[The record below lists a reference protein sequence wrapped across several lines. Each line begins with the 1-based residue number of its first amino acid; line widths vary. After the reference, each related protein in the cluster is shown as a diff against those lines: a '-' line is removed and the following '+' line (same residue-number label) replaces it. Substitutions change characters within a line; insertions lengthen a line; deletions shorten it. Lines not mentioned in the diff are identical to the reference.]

1 MLQSLIQLLPSPPK
15 LTLMGVVDILI
26 VAFLIYELI
35 LIVRGTRAAHILLG
49 ILTIVFIYNLA
60 LWLRLDLLHAILS
73 HAMPYMAIAVI
84 VLFQSE
90 IRRTLARIGRKRLF
104 GRSFR
109 RRESTEEILL
119 ALAKLSNEKTGA
131 LIVLERDIGLRT
143 FIESGVRL
151 DAHIS
156 RDLLLTIFRKD
167 AALHDG
173 AVIVQKDRISA
184 AACFLP
190 LSMNPALSSKLG
202 TRHRAAIGITE
213 ETDCL
218 ALIVSEENGRISLA
232 AFGEIELDF
241 SPEQVGQRI
250 TRHFGGGRRLWRLSP
265 QDKEDEMPVP
275 HESAEIQKVSR
286 P

>member
-1 MLQSLIQLLPSPPK
+1 MLQSLLQLLPTPPK
-15 LTLMGVVDILI
+15 LTLMGVVDILV

-49 ILTIVFIYNLA
+49 ILTIVFIYNLS
-60 LWLRLDLLHAILS
+60 LWLRLDLLYSILS
-73 HAMPYMAIAVI
+73 HAMPYMAVAVI

-119 ALAKLSNEKTGA
+119 ALARLSNERTGA

-156 RDLLLTIFRKD
+156 RDLLLSIFRKD
-167 AALHDG
+167 GALHDG
-173 AVIVQKDRISA
+173 AVIVQKDRISG

-190 LSMNPALSSKLG
+190 LSMNPQLSSKLG
-202 TRHRAAIGITE
+202 TRHRAAIGVTE

-218 ALIVSEENGRISLA
+218 AIIVSEENGRISIA
-232 AFGEIELDF
+232 AFGEIELDL
-241 SPEQVGQRI
+241 SPDQVGQRI
-250 TRHFGGGRRLWRLSP
+250 TRHFGGSRRSWRLSI
-265 QDKEDEMPVP
+265 EDREEMRVP
-275 HESAEIQKVSR
+275 NEAAQIQKVSR